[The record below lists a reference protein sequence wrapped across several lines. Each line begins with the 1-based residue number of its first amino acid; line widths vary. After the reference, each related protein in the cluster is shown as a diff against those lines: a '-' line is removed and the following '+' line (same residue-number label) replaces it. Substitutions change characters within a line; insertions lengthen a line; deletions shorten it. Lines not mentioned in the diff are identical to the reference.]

1 MGLIQKK
8 IIVGQEQKIFER
20 IRMLRLNV
28 LVHSVI
34 YYKLGK
40 NIITDEEFD
49 RRSKELCKIQKKYAN
64 VAATVKEWGVHSKAF
79 IKSKTFK
86 GIAQAMAEQWG
97 GEFLGCGVGLFK
109 RKKIK

>member
-49 RRSKELCKIQKKYAN
+49 RRSKELCEIQKKYAN
-64 VAATVKEWGVHSKAF
+64 IAATVKEYKKEFENWDGGSGYKLPLNDKWANRKALYLLR
-79 IKSKTFK
+79 IS
-86 GIAQAMAEQWG
+86 
-97 GEFLGCGVGLFK
+97 
-109 RKKIK
+109 R